1 MAIEGGALKVNIT
14 AIGPLVLPTW
24 DKLLFLL
31 RLPPAACL
39 LMKLITA
46 MKLPLFVLCADH
58 RRRNVLA
65 IGIKSMSPAMLH
77 SIATAHAMV

>member
-24 DKLLFLL
+24 DKLLFVL

-46 MKLPLFVLCADH
+46 MKLPLFVLCAGH
-58 RRRNVLA
+58 RHRNVLA
-65 IGIKSMSPAMLH
+65 IGIKSMSRPCYTP
-77 SIATAHAMV
+77 SPPRTRWC